1 VRCLSLDSI
10 ATAVGP
16 EGGPPPDPPW
26 PDVTWVHRPF
36 KDYVRPPGD
45 VKGGSVK
52 LPRVLDSSLRTRLI
66 LGMGVMLLPLV
77 VLAVGAFFSLQGVM
91 GTFDEVIHEASDEI
105 GQVVRLH
112 FLMRKTR
119 IVVRDHFIPAIG
131 DPDKRQRFIA
141 LGDEVDKA
149 FRDAVPGPFRLE
161 EERALVRSAQGEWQQ
176 ARAIGEAILATPH
189 PIGNLTAM
197 QDLDRFD
204 AHFERALDMLEQ
216 VHNLAQGEL
225 SEYMALAHG
234 VRRRAL
240 LIIVSVFVVG
250 LGTAVAVGSALAR
263 SILRPLRLLE
273 EGADRF
279 GTGDLSHR
287 VSLATQDELGH
298 LGGTFNAMADKLAKS
313 QKALQ
318 DLSTHDGLTGL
329 CNYREFHRRL
339 TEEMQRSLRYDH
351 PFSLLILDIDDFKA
365 VNDTYGHLAGDEA
378 LRGLAAL
385 IRRAV
390 RPVDEV
396 ARYGGEEFAILLPE
410 TPGPGA
416 FATAERIRDIIATHP
431 IAISPGQTVG
441 LTVSIGVAIY
451 PQDAQSEEKLIG
463 AADQA
468 LYAAKN
474 GGRNRV
480 CRWART

>member
-1 VRCLSLDSI
+1 
-10 ATAVGP
+10 
-16 EGGPPPDPPW
+16 
-26 PDVTWVHRPF
+26 
-36 KDYVRPPGD
+36 
-45 VKGGSVK
+45 
-52 LPRVLDSSLRTRLI
+52 
-66 LGMGVMLLPLV
+66 MLLPLV
-77 VLAVGAFFSLQGVM
+77 VLAVGAFFSLQGTIRATEDVV
-91 GTFDEVIHEASDEI
+91 DEASREVAFI
-105 GQVVRLH
+105 LRLQADIQ
-112 FLMRKTR
+112 RAA
-119 IVVRDHFIPAIG
+119 IVVHDSLIAGNG
-131 DPDKRQRFIA
+131 DPGGRERFSRA
-141 LGDEVDKA
+141 AEQVDRA
-149 FRDAVPGPFRLE
+149 FTEAGTVRFGLA
-161 EERALVRSAQGEWQQ
+161 EERALLRFTQDLWERG
-176 ARAIGEAILATPH
+176 RDRGKAILDNPRPA
-189 PIGNLTAM
+189 GTAM
-197 QDLDRFD
+197 TVRENRAFD
-204 AHFERALDMLEQ
+204 AEIDPALGTLEQ
-216 VHNLAQGEL
+216 IHTLAQREMAEQL
-225 SEYMALAHG
+225 ALAHG

-298 LGGTFNAMADKLAKS
+298 LGGTLNAMAEKLAKS
-313 QKALQ
+313 QKALE
-318 DLSTHDGLTGL
+318 DLSAHDGLTGL
-329 CNYREFHRRL
+329 YNYREFHRRL
-339 TEEMQRSLRYDH
+339 TEEVQRSLRYDH

-378 LRGLAAL
+378 LREFAAL

-410 TPGPGA
+410 TPAPGA
-416 FATAERIRDIIATHP
+416 FAMAERIRGIIAAHP
-431 IAISPGQTVG
+431 ITIAPERAVA
-441 LTVSIGVAIY
+441 LTVSIGVATY
-451 PQDAQSEEKLIG
+451 PQDADTEEKLFG

>member
-1 VRCLSLDSI
+1 M
-10 ATAVGP
+10 
-16 EGGPPPDPPW
+16 
-26 PDVTWVHRPF
+26 
-36 KDYVRPPGD
+36 
-45 VKGGSVK
+45 K
-52 LPRVLDSSLRTRLI
+52 LPRILDSSLRTRFI
-66 LGMGVMLLPLV
+66 LGVGVMLLPLV
-77 VLAVGAFFSLQGVM
+77 VLAVGAFFSLQGVI

-119 IVVRDHFIPAIG
+119 IVVRDHFIPGIG

-197 QDLDRFD
+197 QDLERFD
-204 AHFERALDMLEQ
+204 AHFERALNMLDQ

-225 SEYMALAHG
+225 TEYMALAHA
-234 VRRRAL
+234 VWRRAL
-240 LIIVSVFVVG
+240 VTIVFVFVVG
-250 LGTAVAVGSALAR
+250 LGVAIVVGSALAR

-313 QKALQ
+313 QKTLEELSAL
-318 DLSTHDGLTGL
+318 DGLTGL
-329 CNYREFHRRL
+329 YNYREFHRRL
-339 TEEMQRSLRYDH
+339 TEEVQRSLRYDH
-351 PFSLLILDIDDFKA
+351 PFSLLILDIDNFKA
-365 VNDTYGHLAGDEA
+365 VNDTYGHLAGDEV
-378 LRGLAAL
+378 LREFAAV
-385 IRRAV
+385 IGREV

-410 TPGPGA
+410 TPAPGA
-416 FATAERIRDIIATHP
+416 FAMAERIRGIIAAHP
-431 IAISPGQTVG
+431 IPIAPERAVA
-441 LTVSIGVAIY
+441 LTVSIGVATY
-451 PQDAQSEEKLIG
+451 PQDADTEEKLFG

>member
-1 VRCLSLDSI
+1 MLD
-10 ATAVGP
+10 
-16 EGGPPPDPPW
+16 
-26 PDVTWVHRPF
+26 
-36 KDYVRPPGD
+36 
-45 VKGGSVK
+45 
-52 LPRVLDSSLRTRLI
+52 
-66 LGMGVMLLPLV
+66 
-77 VLAVGAFFSLQGVM
+77 
-91 GTFDEVIHEASDEI
+91 
-105 GQVVRLH
+105 
-112 FLMRKTR
+112 
-119 IVVRDHFIPAIG
+119 
-131 DPDKRQRFIA
+131 
-141 LGDEVDKA
+141 
-149 FRDAVPGPFRLE
+149 
-161 EERALVRSAQGEWQQ
+161 
-176 ARAIGEAILATPH
+176 
-189 PIGNLTAM
+189 
-197 QDLDRFD
+197 
-204 AHFERALDMLEQ
+204 Q

-225 SEYMALAHG
+225 TEYMALAHA
-234 VRRRAL
+234 VWRRAL
-240 LIIVSVFVVG
+240 VTIVFVFVVG
-250 LGTAVAVGSALAR
+250 LGIAIVVGSALAR
-263 SILRPLRLLE
+263 SILRPLHLLE
-273 EGADRF
+273 EGADRL

-298 LGGTFNAMADKLAKS
+298 LGGTLNAMAEKLANS
-313 QKALQ
+313 QKALE
-318 DLSTHDGLTGL
+318 DLSAHDGLTGL
-329 CNYREFHRRL
+329 YNYREFHRRL
-339 TEEMQRSLRYDH
+339 TEEVQRSLRYDH

-468 LYAAKN
+468 LYTAKN